1 MKHKVLPLELSGVK
15 FDSPNG
21 RTFKGY
27 ASVFGGIDG
36 YGDRIAPGAYKNT
49 IENRKGRP
57 IKMRW
62 NHYGPVIG
70 KWTLIQEDEKG
81 LYVEGELTPNHSV
94 ASDVAASLQHGA
106 IDGMSIGY
114 FVRDEDMEGP
124 VRVLKEIELL
134 EISVVEEP
142 ADVEARVDSIKSSI
156 DDADSLKEIES
167 VMRDAGGFTRSQA
180 AALVSRVK
188 ALSHGDRVGE
198 KFTSELAAVLNN
210 RRTNIK

>member
-1 MKHKVLPLELSGVK
+1 MKHKTLPLSLTGVK
-15 FDSPNG
+15 FDSPEG
-21 RTFKGY
+21 RTFSGY
-27 ASVFGGIDG
+27 ASVFGGIDS

-49 IENRKGRP
+49 LENRERS

-62 NHYGPVIG
+62 NHFGPVIG
-70 KWTLIQEDEKG
+70 KWKTIMEDEKG

-114 FVRDEDMEGP
+114 VVRDSEMEGP
-124 VRVLKEIELL
+124 INVLKEIELI

-142 ADVEARVDSIKSSI
+142 ADNSARVDSIKSTIEDAETIREVESI
-156 DDADSLKEIES
+156 L
-167 VMRDAGGFTRSQA
+167 RDAGGFSRAQA

-188 ALSHGDRVGE
+188 SLSHGDRVGE
-198 KFTSELAAVLNN
+198 LETSDLKALIQ
-210 RRTNIK
+210 RRFSQLK